1 MSEEE
6 EYFRVIENYFVQKR
20 GNPMLLSPKEWA
32 LIREWHETNIP
43 EEVVIR
49 AIDRGFE
56 NKNSEDDKIPLS
68 LNYFKRI
75 VKSEYKRFLK
85 AQEGLRADAGK
96 APGQQES
103 AANITEYLKR
113 LQKNLAESE
122 KQASEKGNTALAE
135 LLQGCRE
142 TLSTQILQPL
152 VQNPTT
158 ELQRVEHQLTALE
171 KEIEQ
176 LLLQTVSESQ
186 LDKFRE
192 DAMRELKSFEDKIEL
207 PVYQEMITR
216 ALIKSV
222 RKLYNIPRLSLFYM

>member
-1 MSEEE
+1 MIDEE
-6 EYFRVIENYFVQKR
+6 EYFRMIEQHFTQKR

-32 LIREWHETNIP
+32 LIREWHESGIP

-56 NKNSEDDKIPLS
+56 KKNSDEEKNPVSLS
-68 LNYFKRI
+68 YFKRI

-85 AQEGLRADAGK
+85 AQEGLQTAPSRADN
-96 APGQQES
+96 PQS
-103 AANITEYLKR
+103 AATITEYLQR
-113 LQKNLAESE
+113 LQTDLAESE
-122 KQASEKGNTALAE
+122 KQASEKGNSALAT
-135 LLQGCRE
+135 LLQRCRE

-152 VQNPTT
+152 LQNPTP
-158 ELQRVEHQLTALE
+158 ELQRVEQQLTALE

-176 LLLQTVSESQ
+176 GLLQTISTTR
-186 LDKFRE
+186 LDQFRE
-192 DAMRELKSFEDKIEL
+192 DAMRELKSFQDKIEL